1 MVSGAKKDQHSSQS
15 GAVLMYIV
23 GTMVILAVLG
33 AAMVSFFGAG
43 TTQTASPNCRERA
56 RFVAEGGL
64 RYIVSQLN
72 STNWENLNN
81 TQFNIPDAG
90 NFSVIVAKGTGSSN
104 AWDLNVTGRGC
115 NEALVALHAF
125 VSINATNGT
134 VPPTGADIS
143 YPENMPEFDHVIE
156 SDNNI
161 VNVDEQNK
169 TVTIG
174 GSQSLQSG
182 CIWYGQDTGPCID
195 GVCQLGSGFRSFF
208 RFRSLETDTSADS
221 TEYASGFT
229 FTITSDTES
238 PPETVCGGIGAHLG
252 YAGTQPDYMS
262 PWGVDYY
269 LGYPKM
275 GVEVDYY
282 PSDYGDCWRPRR
294 PRCSNKEDGANNHVA
309 GLFWGIHD
317 DECLNDCSPWDQGDY
332 GDDNRHGAG
341 QEYGRWGEDSLN
353 PDEYTVGYADT
364 ANPVWLEDGET
375 HALRIDVAY
384 NSTTGQATLQAWVD
398 KGGSD
403 LTSAMTA
410 APDIQTDIDSNY
422 FANEMQEIRFGWTFG
437 SSEGQSVLLSDFGI
451 DFLDYEPP
459 N

>member
-23 GTMVILAVLG
+23 GTMVILGVLG

-43 TTQTASPNCRERA
+43 TTQTASPNCQERA
-56 RFVAEGGL
+56 RFLAEGGL
-64 RYIVSQLN
+64 RYAVSQLN
-72 STNWENLNN
+72 AANDINGTYSLSN
-81 TQFNIPDAG
+81 DG
-90 NFSVIVAKGTGSSN
+90 NFTVVATEEPGAGDQ
-104 AWDLNVTGRGC
+104 AWNLEVTGRSC
-115 NEALVALHAF
+115 NEATKVLQAR
-125 VSINATNGT
+125 VSKNGSS
-134 VPPTGADIS
+134 VVGPDIS
-143 YPENMPEFDHVIE
+143 FEEDLEEFDHKIE
-156 SDNNI
+156 SDLEEDTIALDTDNRTI
-161 VNVDEQNK
+161 
-169 TVTIG
+169 TIG
-174 GSQSLQSG
+174 GSEDLDSG
-182 CIWYGQDTGPCID
+182 CIWYGQDTGPCVD

-238 PPETVCGGIGAHLG
+238 PPETVCGGNGAHLG
-252 YAGTQPDYMS
+252 YGGTQPAYAT
-262 PWGVDYY
+262 YY

-282 PSDYGDCWRPRR
+282 PSDYSDCMGRWT
-294 PRCSNKEDGANNHVA
+294 RCTNKEDGANNHIA

-317 DECLNDCSPWDQGDY
+317 DDCLNGCIPWNKGDF

-341 QEYGRWGEDSLN
+341 QEYGRWGYDSLN

-364 ANPVWLEDGET
+364 ANPVWLEDGEI
-375 HALRIDVAY
+375 HALRIDVSY
-384 NSTTGQATLQAWVD
+384 NSTNRRTTLRAWVD